1 MIKVVGFY
9 TKDTVYEEEAK
20 KLVKTLDKFSI
31 PYYLYPIE
39 NEGKWVLNCAQKPI
53 ILRQALDDFIDDI
66 LYLDVDAR
74 VVRRP
79 EFEQLDMSSP
89 GYCVWSN
96 PYTKNPGELASGT
109 IYFPNNKISRAV
121 LDDWISMQEKYPK
134 MWDQRVLET
143 IYKKYPYSLLH
154 HDWINIQQDN
164 GTIVKGKIT
173 KFIET
178 ENPIILHTQA
188 SRTSKKKICQEKKP
202 QKNALSAETH
212 T

>member
-9 TKDTVYEEEAK
+9 TKDTVYEEEAN
-20 KLVKTLDKFSI
+20 KLIKTLDTFSI

-39 NEGKWVLNCAQKPI
+39 NKGQWVLNCAQKPKI
-53 ILRQALDDFIDDI
+53 IKQALDEFIDDI

-74 VVRRP
+74 VLRRP
-79 EFEQLDMSSP
+79 DFEQLELSCP
-89 GYCVWSN
+89 GYCVWKN
-96 PYTKNPGELASGT
+96 PYTKNPEELASGT

-134 MWDQRVLET
+134 MWDQKVLET
-143 IYKKYPYSLLH
+143 LYKKYPYELLH
-154 HDWINIQQDN
+154 HDWINIAEN
-164 GTIVKGKIT
+164 SNKGL

-188 SRTSKKKICQEKKP
+188 SRRLRQKI
-202 QKNALSAETH
+202 
-212 T
+212 